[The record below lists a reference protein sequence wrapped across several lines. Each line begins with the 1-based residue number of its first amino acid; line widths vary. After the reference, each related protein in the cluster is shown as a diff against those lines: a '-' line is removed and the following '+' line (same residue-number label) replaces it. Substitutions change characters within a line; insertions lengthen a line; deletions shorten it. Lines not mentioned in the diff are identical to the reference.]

1 MIELIQPHLASGS
14 TAPANSKSRGFI
26 SVPGTPVEMPF
37 TFIHGAKPGKSIL
50 LTGGVHGGEY
60 PCIETAIQLANEIN
74 PAEVSGT
81 ILIIHP
87 VNPAAFLARLQYYG
101 PYDGKNLNRVFPGKA
116 LGSVSERIAYQ
127 VHQFQQAA
135 DFFLDLHGG
144 DIHEALVPFVIYSKL
159 GDPAKAEQ
167 SRMASAL
174 LGFPYVVG
182 SVSDNGSIG
191 AAAQAGTPGFL
202 AELGQC
208 GRWSPD
214 EVDQYKAA
222 VMNVLR
228 GLEVLPGKAVQHAVE
243 FLEKML
249 VSTATADGCW
259 YPTVALDE
267 VVKKGQKLGEI
278 RDFFGQMKA
287 EYFSESDGI
296 ILYLVTSLAI
306 QANDPLCAIGVSSK

>member
-1 MIELIQPHLASGS
+1 MIDLLQPHFAPGS
-14 TAPANSKSRGFI
+14 NPSPNSKTRGFI
-26 SVPGTPVEMPF
+26 PVSGTPVNMPF
-37 TFIHGAKPGKSIL
+37 TFIHGAAPGKAIL

-60 PCIETAIQLANEIN
+60 TCIETAIQLANTID

-87 VNPAAFLARLQYYG
+87 VNPDAFLARMQYYG
-101 PYDGKNLNRVFPGKA
+101 PFDGKNLNRVFPGKA
-116 LGSVSERIAYQ
+116 TGTVSERIAYQ

-159 GDPAKAEQ
+159 GGPEVAEQ

-191 AAAQAGTPGFL
+191 AAAQARTPGFL

-208 GRWSPD
+208 GRWNQG
-214 EVDQYKAA
+214 EVDQYKDA
-222 VMNVLR
+222 VCNVLR
-228 GLEVLPGKAVQHAVE
+228 ALGVLPGPAKQHSVE
-243 FLEKML
+243 YLEKML
-249 VSTATADGCW
+249 VTTATEDGCW
-259 YPTVALDE
+259 YPSVALE
-267 VVKKGQKLGEI
+267 ERVQKGQKLGEI
-278 RDFFGQMKA
+278 RDFFGTVKA
-287 EYFSESDGI
+287 EYLADSDGI
-296 ILYLVTSLAI
+296 VLYLVTSLASLT
-306 QANDPLCAIGVSSK
+306 QDPLCAIGVGLG

>member
-1 MIELIQPHLASGS
+1 MIDLIQSYLPDGTSS
-14 TAPANSKSRGFI
+14 NSKSRGFI
-26 SVPGTPVEMPF
+26 RVSGTPVEMPF
-37 TFIHGAKPGKSIL
+37 TFIHGANPGKAIL
-50 LTGGVHGGEY
+50 LTAGVHGGEY
-60 PCIETAIQLANEIN
+60 PCIETAIQLANELD

-116 LGSVSERIAYQ
+116 MGSVSERIAYQ

-144 DIHEALVPFVIYSKL
+144 DIHEGLVPFVIYSEL
-159 GDPAKAEQ
+159 GGSEVAEQ
-167 SRMASAL
+167 SKQASAL

-191 AAAQAGTPGFL
+191 AAAKVGTPGFL

-208 GRWSPD
+208 GRWNQA
-214 EVDQYKAA
+214 EVTQYKTA
-222 VMNVLR
+222 VINVLR
-228 GLEVLPGKAVQHAVE
+228 SFAVLPGTVVRHEVV

-249 VSTATADGCW
+249 VTTATLDGCW
-259 YPTVALDE
+259 YPMVALEDK
-267 VVKKGQKLGEI
+267 VGKGQKLGEI
-278 RDFFGQMKA
+278 RDYFGVMQA
-287 EYFSESDGI
+287 EYFSDSEGI
-296 ILYLVTSLAI
+296 VLYLVTSLAI
-306 QANDPLCAIGVSSK
+306 MANDPLCAVGVTGG